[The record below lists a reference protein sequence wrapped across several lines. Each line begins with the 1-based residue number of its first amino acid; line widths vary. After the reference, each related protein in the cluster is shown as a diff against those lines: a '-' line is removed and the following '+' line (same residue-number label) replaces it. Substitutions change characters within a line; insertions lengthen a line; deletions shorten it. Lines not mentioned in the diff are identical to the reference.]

1 MSDPAD
7 HPNSIG
13 FDLTAALLGAWLLG
27 GIYTDGWAHN
37 HIHVETFF
45 TPWHAVLY
53 SGFLAN
59 LIFYA
64 VTATRNRRNGKPLIP
79 EGYRL
84 AVIGIA
90 IFAVSG
96 VGDLIWHTIFGI
108 EVSVSAGFSPP
119 HLGIMVGTGL
129 IVSGPF
135 P

>member
-1 MSDPAD
+1 MTPRRSATTCGRQGRRSTRDSAAAD
-7 HPNSIG
+7 WIG
-13 FDLTAALLGAWLLG
+13 CCVDNKGRLKFVVMARKFDYIAAGLGLWLLG

-96 VGDLIWHTIFGI
+96 VGDL
-108 EVSVSAGFSPP
+108 
-119 HLGIMVGTGL
+119 
-129 IVSGPF
+129 
-135 P
+135 

>member
-1 MSDPAD
+1 MDANYAARGMDAAKDRAGVTVPS
-7 HPNSIG
+7 
-13 FDLTAALLGAWLLG
+13 FDLRMTLLAAWLLG

-45 TPWHAVLY
+45 TPWHAILY

-64 VTATRNRRNGKPLIP
+64 VTAVRNRRAGKPWIP

-84 AVIGIA
+84 AAIGVG

-96 VGDLIWHTIFGI
+96 VGDLIWHTIFG
-108 EVSVSAGFSPP
+108 
-119 HLGIMVGTGL
+119 
-129 IVSGPF
+129 
-135 P
+135 